1 MSQWIE
7 RINAHPIWGE
17 LKSLGLSIDLAIA
30 REGNDAAVIDGLERI
45 RTVLAFC
52 GKRLAATDP
61 VLIDPRS
68 LTGLNSQ
75 LTGARSEIDVYVTDG
90 AASHIII

>member
-7 RINAHPIWGE
+7 RINTHPVWDE
-17 LKSLGLSIDLAIA
+17 LKSLGLAIDLAA
-30 REGNDAAVIDGLERI
+30 TREGNDAATIDGLERI

-61 VLIDPRS
+61 VLIDPRA

-75 LTGARSEIDVYVTDG
+75 LSVASQIRS
-90 AASHIII
+90 